1 MNNTYHIGNF
11 IIPTSSISGIISGI
25 NALLYIFLVF
35 IDYKKGIIISS
46 ILLLLSFFNLVFGI
60 VKSQSLSSLPG
71 FITNILSFVTIFTI
85 HFFYKRIS
93 ISNLTDYVT
102 GYGNRK
108 SYVQDIENNLFSRK
122 SFTIA
127 CIEVEEFK
135 HINDIYGIK
144 SGDYLLKKIAEKV
157 SSILEKNDKIYRIT
171 GSTFIIFFAPGHSPE
186 ERLKTIIKS
195 ETIIIPS
202 ETNSTKTD
210 NTCHVTLRA
219 GIVYSNPPYN
229 SNITPTS
236 ILNQAETALFATRKN
251 TENKICIYNETMQND
266 EIKQREAEYLIKEAL
281 DKNYFYQVYQ
291 PQYTT
296 SEKKLR
302 GFETLIRCAMPDGSI
317 ISPGFLIPAAEKSNL
332 IISIDEYVLRK
343 AMTEFKP
350 MLEKTKEKLML
361 SINVSAKN
369 ISSADFANRILNMV
383 EEIKFPPENLELEIT
398 EYSFAESVELTIE
411 NINQLRAYGI
421 EIALDDFGTGYTSIK
436 QMMTLPI
443 NLLKIDKCLI
453 DDVEENQSIRDIVD
467 SIIYMGHVMNCEV
480 ICEGVEKENQLNF
493 LKEHKCDFIQG
504 FIWGKPISL
513 NEVEQLISKYV
524 E

>member
-1 MNNTYHIGNF
+1 
-11 IIPTSSISGIISGI
+11 
-25 NALLYIFLVF
+25 
-35 IDYKKGIIISS
+35 
-46 ILLLLSFFNLVFGI
+46 
-60 VKSQSLSSLPG
+60 
-71 FITNILSFVTIFTI
+71 
-85 HFFYKRIS
+85 
-93 ISNLTDYVT
+93 
-102 GYGNRK
+102 
-108 SYVQDIENNLFSRK
+108 
-122 SFTIA
+122 
-127 CIEVEEFK
+127 
-135 HINDIYGIK
+135 
-144 SGDYLLKKIAEKV
+144 
-157 SSILEKNDKIYRIT
+157 
-171 GSTFIIFFAPGHSPE
+171 
-186 ERLKTIIKS
+186 
-195 ETIIIPS
+195 
-202 ETNSTKTD
+202 
-210 NTCHVTLRA
+210 
-219 GIVYSNPPYN
+219 
-229 SNITPTS
+229 
-236 ILNQAETALFATRKN
+236 
-251 TENKICIYNETMQND
+251 MQND

-332 IISIDEYVLRK
+332 IISIDDYVLRK
-343 AMTEFKP
+343 AMTDFKP
-350 MLEKTKEKLML
+350 MLEKTNEKLIL

-369 ISSADFANRILNMV
+369 ISSADFANRILNLV

-513 NEVEQLISKYV
+513 NEVEQLISK
-524 E
+524 